1 MDFIGGALPNVML
14 ITGLIAIGIGLGI
27 EFKIVEVKGDLSRTS
42 RIGAIVVGMF
52 LIGSSVYLYTRPPQA
67 ATSQAETPTVQPAGV
82 AAAGATAPAAVPAPT
97 SVSAP
102 TAVPEVTVPDIRGK
116 NTKDA
121 QKILSQAGL
130 SLGEPQRGCAALG
143 ATPSDRKLKK
153 DAIVCQMPEPNSRAP
168 RDSAI
173 TYVLAEENGR

>member
-42 RIGAIVVGMF
+42 RIGAILVGMF
-52 LIGSSVYLYTRPPQA
+52 LIGSSVYLYTRPSQTA
-67 ATSQAETPTVQPAGV
+67 ASDTNA
-82 AAAGATAPAAVPAPT
+82 PAPT
-97 SVSAP
+97 AGAAAPAPAPDPTAAPSAP
-102 TAVPEVTVPDIRGK
+102 TAAAEVTVPDIRGK

-121 QKILSQAGL
+121 LKTLADAGL
-130 SLGEPQRGCAALG
+130 RLGDPQTDCAALQ

-153 DAIVCQMPEPNSRAP
+153 DAIACQAPAPNSRAP
-168 RDSAI
+168 LQSAV
-173 TYVLAEENGR
+173 TYVLAEEHNK